1 MEIWDR
7 NRGNMRKTSLI
18 LIFLTI
24 VVMLLALIYKISR
37 LEEVNGELRQIKRQ
51 YEQICTRYGGNSC
64 E

>member
-1 MEIWDR
+1 MINE
-7 NRGNMRKTSLI
+7 MRHWI
-18 LIFLTI
+18 YAIIFLAI
-24 VVMLLALIYKISR
+24 AVMLLGLIYKISR